1 VWSGSCYE
9 RCRRHQLSARPVR
22 RNARWLGAGLRAP
35 AAHGSRSVRAAA
47 VFRSAVQKRGPSLHQ
62 GAQRWR
68 PRRKRHQ
75 QTGRRSFGGGA
86 LFCALL
92 PNQRACPACANPNA
106 HRQTFIECLMELS
119 TPARRSRGCSAQPS
133 AAAVFPP
140 AGRYLERA
148 VPSGRTWRVISAQ
161 CSRRQ
166 STMAIYA
173 SRIQSP
179 GLILNSSFGFWL
191 LATRHLRRADSAGFA
206 SLGVNPVDH
215 TFYRFATILQAP
227 DRPEHADRRP
237 SSRAASGGCRR
248 CACRKSD
255 R

>member
-1 VWSGSCYE
+1 VWSGRCYE

-133 AAAVFPP
+133 AAAVFLPLTATISCIAAPP
-140 AGRYLERA
+140 ARLRLQVCAETAAPLHRPVTVAQQQCNACATVA
-148 VPSGRTWRVISAQ
+148 VR
-161 CSRRQ
+161 
-166 STMAIYA
+166 
-173 SRIQSP
+173 
-179 GLILNSSFGFWL
+179 
-191 LATRHLRRADSAGFA
+191 
-206 SLGVNPVDH
+206 LG
-215 TFYRFATILQAP
+215 
-227 DRPEHADRRP
+227 
-237 SSRAASGGCRR
+237 G
-248 CACRKSD
+248 
-255 R
+255 